1 MDNLYLGGR
10 MAAQN
15 YEWLTEK
22 VPNMKYILNVT
33 SETSCYYEKEATF
46 VYKRI
51 PVSIPLLAFLSLTRG
66 RWKMRRPKRYTNTS
80 TKQPTLFTTRY
91 KRVTLC

>member
-1 MDNLYLGGR
+1 

-15 YEWLTEK
+15 YEWLTEG

-33 SETSCYYEKEATF
+33 SETSCYYEKEGTF

-51 PVSIPLLAFLSLTRG
+51 TV
-66 RWKMRRPKRYTNTS
+66 
-80 TKQPTLFTTRY
+80 
-91 KRVTLC
+91 RV

>member
-1 MDNLYLGGR
+1 

-15 YEWLTEK
+15 YEWLTET

-33 SETSCYYEKEATF
+33 SETSCYYEKEDRF

-51 PVSIPLLAFLSLTRG
+51 AVSHDDIQCS
-66 RWKMRRPKRYTNTS
+66 
-80 TKQPTLFTTRY
+80 KQPDR
-91 KRVTLC
+91 RCP